1 MRTAK
6 PLILTLALLTA
17 CSAAH
22 GMFVMPAY
30 APVERLIKN
39 ATAYIKEN
47 PKDPHGYYTLARVHY
62 LAFANKAALAPV
74 IGEGTPPAIAPHWM
88 TAGVAAY
95 RVRFDRAMELTL
107 QEFGFAS
114 SSAVPEE
121 SRRQFDEARAK
132 KLDQL
137 EREGW
142 LPEKL
147 TDKEA
152 AGHAASAIDNFNKAI
167 ELRPKNGLYHLGL
180 ASLLDQYVAF
190 LAETAP
196 DIVPRQFRSI
206 ILERARESYYTAY
219 SLSRRQDL
227 AHREI
232 PIAGL
237 GSLVAYEA
245 GKAYIRLSQ
254 TGIALSRQDKS
265 RVSGVQ
271 TDLRKLDK
279 LPFGAITPV
288 IFTLKPHA
296 SLSDLLA
303 PARSVAFD
311 LDGDGRIERWPWVRP
326 TTAILVWDPAR
337 TGSITSG
344 RQLFGSVSWWLFFE
358 DGYHAL
364 DALDD
369 SRDGLLAGPELAG
382 ISLWLDTNAN
392 GKSDPGEVVPIEQ
405 TQIESLAAK
414 ASGIDHHCPMNPAGL
429 TLKNGRTLPTYDWI
443 AYPLKPRLTP
453 PSPRRRT
460 D

>member
-6 PLILTLALLTA
+6 PLIQILALLTA

-22 GMFVMPAY
+22 GMFVMPTY

-47 PKDPHGYYTLARVHY
+47 PKDPHGYYTLARIHY
-62 LAFANKAALAPV
+62 LAFANGAALAAT
-74 IGEGTPPAIAPHWM
+74 ISEGTPPAIAPHWM
-88 TAGVAAY
+88 TAGLAAH
-95 RVRFDRAMELTL
+95 RLRSEHAMELTL

-114 SSAVPEE
+114 SAAIPEE
-121 SRRQFDEARAK
+121 SRRQFNEARAQ
-132 KLDQL
+132 KLEQL

-190 LAETAP
+190 LAETAG
-196 DIVPRQFRSI
+196 DTVPRQFRTI

-227 AHREI
+227 AHRER

-254 TGIALSRQDKS
+254 AGIPLSRQDKS
-265 RVSGVQ
+265 RISGIQ
-271 TDLRKLDK
+271 TDLRKFEK
-279 LPFGAITPV
+279 LPFGAITPL
-288 IFTLKPHA
+288 IFTLEPHT
-296 SLSDLLA
+296 SLSELLA

-326 TTAILVWDPAR
+326 TTAILAWDPAR

-369 SRDGLLAGPELAG
+369 NRDGVIAGPELLG
-382 ISLWLDTNAN
+382 IAVWLDRNSNA
-392 GKSDPGEVVPIEQ
+392 KSDPGEVVPVEQ
-405 TQIESLAAK
+405 TQIQSLAAR
-414 ASGIDHHCPMNPAGL
+414 ACGTDRRCPMNPAGL

-453 PSPRRRT
+453 LSPRQCT